1 MKNFNWTI
9 FLLLI
14 ALLASGVFFIFSA
27 SSTKISDSIQTEN
40 FYLKQIFWIIIS
52 IFILFIIIKIPYPII
67 DFMVIPLYIL
77 TIILLVIV
85 LFMPEINGSKRW
97 IFLGIMNFQPSE
109 LGKISVILLIAK
121 LISEPLISDWQI
133 IKKSF
138 LVLIVPTLLIL
149 REPDLGTT
157 LTLLMSAF
165 TILAISD
172 LPLFYLILLISP
184 LFSIITSF
192 SVIAFIIYIGTL
204 IFVLFRANLSKVI
217 IGFTVVINS
226 FFFFITPVIW
236 NNLKVYQQNRILS
249 FLNPM
254 RNPFGTGY
262 QVIQS
267 KIAIG
272 SGGFTG
278 KGFLLGTQKNL
289 NFLPEHHTDFIFSVI
304 GEEFGFLGC
313 LFLLTIFFL
322 FFKTMIKEISALK
335 RKEWRYASVGIF
347 AYLTFQLFINIGMNI
362 GVMPTTG
369 IPLPF
374 ISYGGSSLLIN
385 VIGIGLILK
394 FINEKSVFN

>member
-67 DFMVIPLYIL
+67 DFMLIPLYIL
-77 TIILLVIV
+77 NIILLVIV

>member
-27 SSTKISDSIQTEN
+27 SSTKIGDSIQTES

-52 IFILFIIIKIPYPII
+52 IFVLFIIIKIPYPII
-67 DFMVIPLYIL
+67 DFMVLPLYIL

-109 LGKISVILLIAK
+109 LGKISIILLIAK
-121 LISEPLISDWQI
+121 LISTPLISDWQI

-157 LTLLMSAF
+157 LTLLMSVF
-165 TILAISD
+165 TILAVSD

-192 SVIAFIIYIGTL
+192 SVVAFIIYIGTL

-254 RNPFGTGY
+254 RNPFGSGY

-272 SGGFTG
+272 SGGFAG

-313 LFLLTIFFL
+313 LFLLTLFFL

-335 RKEWRYASVGIF
+335 RKEWRYTSVGIF